1 MQRHQSL
8 TRAILIAL
16 SFLIGDISEAHIDKN
31 KQTKLD
37 KEIVCLAKNI
47 YFEAKH
53 EPYKGKLAVGF
64 VTINRLELDRFPDS
78 ICGVVQQSR
87 YWRGN
92 PVRSKCQFSWFCD
105 GKSDKPKQDEEWQS
119 SVAVAKTLLVA
130 PSKDITN
137 GATHFHAT
145 YVNPGW
151 SRKMTLV
158 ATIGKHKFYRYKN
171 SQITS

>member
-8 TRAILIAL
+8 TRVIIIAL
-16 SFLIGDISEAHIDKN
+16 SFLIGDIAEAHIDKN
-31 KQTKLD
+31 KQT
-37 KEIVCLAKNI
+37 EINTEITCLAKNI
-47 YFEAKH
+47 YFEAEGEK
-53 EPYKGKLAVGF
+53 YKGKLAVGF

-78 ICGVVQQSR
+78 ICGVVKQAV

-119 SVAVAKTLLVA
+119 SVAAAKALMVSQ
-130 PSKDITN
+130 SKDITN

-145 YVNPGW
+145 YVKPDW
-151 SRKMTLV
+151 SRKMTCV
-158 ATIGKHKFYRYKN
+158 ATIGKHKFYKHKESRR
-171 SQITS
+171 SS